1 MALAHAYIRMC
12 YSSPPGMITQ
22 PGGIA
27 FLQLCLQIDVAA
39 GGVVAHHVYEHV
51 SCTSVIAEM
60 IKTLP
65 NVDLFITNFWQG
77 DRPVGVDDKVTEQ
90 EAAYVKGYDGNIVVR
105 IVDGGNKYYIVTT
118 LDSDGKMTVK
128 TVSGPYISR

>member
-1 MALAHAYIRMC
+1 
-12 YSSPPGMITQ
+12 MITQ

-51 SCTSVIAEM
+51 SCTSVMAEM

-77 DRPVGVDDKVTEQ
+77 DRPAGVDDKVTEQ
-90 EAAYVKGYDGNIVVR
+90 EAAYVKGYDGNIVVS
-105 IVDGGNKYYIVTT
+105 IVDGVYCDDIGFGRE
-118 LDSDGKMTVK
+118 DDGEDRVRTVHK
-128 TVSGPYISR
+128 QINE